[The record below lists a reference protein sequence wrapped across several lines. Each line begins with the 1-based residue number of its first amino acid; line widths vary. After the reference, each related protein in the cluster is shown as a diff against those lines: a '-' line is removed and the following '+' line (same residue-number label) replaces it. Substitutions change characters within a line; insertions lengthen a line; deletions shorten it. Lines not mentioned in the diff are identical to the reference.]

1 MRPASAYLW
10 RVRPTEHGFR
20 RVTRMYS
27 WRLMPGACLV
37 AILAGC
43 APDISPDTYS
53 GAAVQQ
59 VNKVDRG
66 IVIGAR
72 KVDVSLGGTTGALAG
87 GAAGGAVGGA
97 AGSQTPGGALGT
109 ALGAVG
115 GSVIGGLVGAGVEH
129 TVSDT
134 SAYEYIVRKTN
145 GDLVSV
151 TQKDPTPLALGQHVL
166 VIGGNQAR
174 LVPDYT
180 VNFDTKSEDKA
191 AAKAEP
197 KPSGAA
203 PSTVAAPASPAAPTP
218 LAPAPNASSGTASSS
233 TPATTAPPTT
243 APPTTA
249 PATTAPAAPASPT
262 AAEASPAPAT
272 PSSAPAPAP
281 TQQPASP
288 PAASASGG

>member
-20 RVTRMYS
+20 RVTRIYS

-37 AILAGC
+37 AVLAGC

-72 KVDVSLGGTTGALAG
+72 KVDVSLGGATGALAG

-180 VNFDTKSEDKA
+180 VNLDQKSEDKA
-191 AAKAEP
+191 AEKAEP
-197 KPSGAA
+197 KSSGAA
-203 PSTVAAPASPAAPTP
+203 TPAA
-218 LAPAPNASSGTASSS
+218 S
-233 TPATTAPPTT
+233 
-243 APPTTA
+243 
-249 PATTAPAAPASPT
+249 APAAPA
-262 AAEASPAPAT
+262 ASTPLAPPPAAPAT
-272 PSSAPAPAP
+272 APAADAVSLPPASAPAAP
-281 TQQPASP
+281 SQQPASP
-288 PAASASGG
+288 PSAPPPAASPSAGSASGG

>member
-1 MRPASAYLW
+1 MRAASAYLW
-10 RVRPTEHGFR
+10 RVRPTEHGSR
-20 RVTRMYS
+20 RVTRILS
-27 WRLMPGACLV
+27 WRLVPGACLV
-37 AILAGC
+37 AVLAGC

-53 GAAVQQ
+53 GTAVQQ

-87 GAAGGAVGGA
+87 GAAGGTIGGA

-180 VNFDTKSEDKA
+180 VNLDQKSEDKA
-191 AAKAEP
+191 AGQAEP
-197 KPSGAA
+197 KPSGA
-203 PSTVAAPASPAAPTP
+203 AAPTP
-218 LAPAPNASSGTASSS
+218 LAPAPAASA
-233 TPATTAPPTT
+233 
-243 APPTTA
+243 TA
-249 PATTAPAAPASPT
+249 PAPASAAPAADAASPPPASAPASPSQQPIPPP
-262 AAEASPAPAT
+262 APSSPAP
-272 PSSAPAPAP
+272 
-281 TQQPASP
+281 SP
-288 PAASASGG
+288 PAGASPGPSLSGG

>member
-20 RVTRMYS
+20 RVTRIYS

-37 AILAGC
+37 AVLAGC

-72 KVDVSLGGTTGALAG
+72 KVDVSLGGATGALAG

-180 VNFDTKSEDKA
+180 VNFDSKSEDKA
-191 AAKAEP
+191 AAKAEA

-203 PSTVAAPASPAAPTP
+203 TPAAGAPASPAAPTP
-218 LAPAPNASSGTASSS
+218 LAPAPAA
-233 TPATTAPPTT
+233 
-243 APPTTA
+243 PTTA
-249 PATTAPAAPASPT
+249 PATTVPPTTSPPTTSPPTTAPAAPAQD
-262 AAEASPAPAT
+262 SPAPP
-272 PSSAPAPAP
+272 PS
-281 TQQPASP
+281 QQPAPPPAAPP
-288 PAASASGG
+288 PAASPSAGSASGG